1 MAADTQTV
9 WRGALLLGGYA
20 IGLGLPFLLAGVLVG
35 ELRQLFSKAG
45 RALAVATKLGGAL
58 VLLMG
63 FLMLIGEFER
73 LVFGL
78 IPG

>member
-1 MAADTQTV
+1 MTGVQTC
-9 WRGALLLGGYA
+9 ALPIS

-35 ELRQLFSKAG
+35 ELRQLFA
-45 RALAVATKLGGAL
+45 RASRVLAVATKVGGAL
-58 VLLMG
+58 VLVMG

-78 IPG
+78 IVG